1 MSGQPAPSSPRLV
14 TSLTNPLVKA
24 VRALHQRK
32 VRDETGQFVAE
43 GLKFVIEAI
52 ELERFPEILL
62 YGPEAASH
70 PLLERARAA
79 TRKAGGQ
86 VIEVTRDILA
96 KVSRRDNP
104 QAVIGVFRQVFTPL
118 ADLDPASATGWVA
131 LHRVRDPGN
140 LGTVV
145 RTADAAG
152 CGAVILVGE
161 CCDPYSVEAVR
172 ATMGSIFA
180 LPIVRTDEA
189 DFAAWRARWPG
200 SVVGTLLSATVSHA
214 EASYPRPTLVLLG
227 NEQQGLTPEM
237 AALCD
242 VNVKIPMRG
251 RADSLNL
258 SVAAGIMIYAVTS

>member
-32 VRDETGQFVAE
+32 ARDETGQFVAE

-52 ELERFPEILL
+52 ELNRFPEILL

-79 TRKAGGQ
+79 TRKAGGR

-180 LPIVRTDEA
+180 LPIVRTDET

-258 SVAAGIMIYAVTS
+258 SVAAGIMIYAVTT

>member
-1 MSGQPAPSSPRLV
+1 MSGQPTPSSPRLV

-32 VRDETGQFVAE
+32 ARDETGQFVAE

-214 EASYPRPTLVLLG
+214 DASYPRPTLVLLG
-227 NEQQGLTPEM
+227 NEQQGLTSEM

>member
-1 MSGQPAPSSPRLV
+1 MTPSSRLV
-14 TSLTNPLVKA
+14 TSLTNPLVKS
-24 VRALHQRK
+24 VRALHQGK
-32 VRDETGQFVAE
+32 TRDETGQFVAE
-43 GLKFVIEAI
+43 GLKFILEAI
-52 ELERFPEILL
+52 DLDRFPEVLL
-62 YGPEAASH
+62 FGPGAASH
-70 PLLERARAA
+70 RLLERARTA
-79 TRKAGGQ
+79 TLRAGGQ
-86 VIEVTRDILA
+86 VVEVTRDILA

-104 QAVIGVFRQVFTPL
+104 QAVIGVFRQAFTPL
-118 ADLDPASATGWVA
+118 DALNPASATGWVA

-140 LGTVV
+140 LGTVI

-180 LPIVRTDEA
+180 LPIVQTDEA
-189 DFAAWRARWPG
+189 AFAAWRAGWPG

-214 EASYPRPTLVLLG
+214 EAAYRRPTLVLLG
-227 NEQQGLTPEM
+227 NEQQGLTPDL

-258 SVAAGIMIYAVTS
+258 AVAAGIMIYAVTA